1 MRQGMMLVL
10 LAVCLSGCASV
21 ERNDRGWIDPQE
33 AIRAA
38 NDDPQ
43 HGVRGHF
50 VMTVKAIGGQHD
62 RTFLNSELDYRDQRN
77 LTIVMKTSLVPE
89 VERRLGVPLKELKN
103 RRIVVLGTARRARIL
118 FLDESGKPSG
128 KYYFQT
134 HVPVTSATQIDFAN

>member
-1 MRQGMMLVL
+1 MRQGMMLAL
-10 LAVCLSGCASV
+10 LLICMSGCASV
-21 ERNDRGWIDPQE
+21 AHNDRGWIEPTE

-43 HGVRGHF
+43 YGVRGHF

-77 LTIVMKTSLVPE
+77 LTIVMRTSLVPE
-89 VERRLGVPLKELKN
+89 VERRLGVSLKELKN
-103 RRIVVLGTARRARIL
+103 RRIVVLGTGRRVRII
-118 FLDESGKPSG
+118 FLDGNGQPSG

-134 HVPVTSATQIDFAN
+134 HVTVTSATQIDFAN